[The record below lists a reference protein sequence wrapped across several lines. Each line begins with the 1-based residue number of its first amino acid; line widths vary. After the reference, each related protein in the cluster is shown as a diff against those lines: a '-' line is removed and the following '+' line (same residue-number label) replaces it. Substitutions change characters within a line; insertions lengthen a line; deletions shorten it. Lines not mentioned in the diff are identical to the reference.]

1 MQRPWGPKG
10 LGGGLWGVGRVKD
23 GVERG
28 SQTEPCSL
36 PGAPASALGAVE
48 ATGGLRAEEG
58 CDLTWVVTGP
68 P

>member
-1 MQRPWGPKG
+1 M
-10 LGGGLWGVGRVKD
+10 KD
-23 GVERG
+23 RVERG